1 MLGFGEC
8 ELVLSAASV
17 FLGFCA
23 WRRGDYHAF
32 HESSP
37 QTWPFTHDG
46 LSWPCICNVVRGGAS
61 SQFLLFFPVQPS
73 LAGWHGAPLE
83 LCFQLGSDSWLPYL
97 LPCRDLPGFM
107 SSLQGLF
114 LKGLERAVLCLCCF
128 HSQDFFTLFST
139 SDSS

>member
-1 MLGFGEC
+1 MLGFGQC

-23 WRRGDYHAF
+23 WRRGDYHTF
-32 HESSP
+32 HESA
-37 QTWPFTHDG
+37 HDG
-46 LSWPCICNVVRGGAS
+46 LSWPCIWNAVRGGAS
-61 SQFLLFFPVQPS
+61 SQFLLLFPAQPS

-97 LPCRDLPGFM
+97 LPCRDLPVFM

-114 LKGLERAVLCLCCF
+114 LKGLERAVLCLRCF
-128 HSQDFFTLFST
+128 HSRSLD
-139 SDSS
+139 